1 MDDAGNSR
9 DDLTLPKG
17 TDDAE
22 KLARQIQE
30 EFEAGKELTLTVL
43 KVRNLELPRAG
54 HFVCWPVW
62 RGQERPTLFRL
73 QAMGEEMISAVK
85 STAGS

>member
-43 KVRNLELPRAG
+43 KVRKLDPPQAG
-54 HFVCWPVW
+54 LCVCWSVW
-62 RGQERPTLFRL
+62 RGPHTVVSAGNGRGNDQRC
-73 QAMGEEMISAVK
+73 EEHSWQLD
-85 STAGS
+85 

>member
-43 KVRNLELPRAG
+43 KVRKLDLPQLGSLLFGGGAREAG
-54 HFVCWPVW
+54 
-62 RGQERPTLFRL
+62 LFREGKGDRYCCVCR
-73 QAMGEEMISAVK
+73 QWERK
-85 STAGS
+85 